1 MAATWAPTP
10 AAPTVCA
17 MVLSVRMAA
26 SGVSMSC
33 LRALTCLN
41 HFGFFSSSW
50 AIKLGVMDNNAA
62 SMTEHKKE
70 IPMAVDAKNI
80 KRNIML

>member
-1 MAATWAPTP
+1 
-10 AAPTVCA
+10 
-17 MVLSVRMAA
+17 
-26 SGVSMSC
+26 
-33 LRALTCLN
+33 
-41 HFGFFSSSW
+41 
-50 AIKLGVMDNNAA
+50 MDNNAA